1 MRVFKWLVALP
12 FAVFILFNAY
22 VYGSIITYRAVAPN
36 QTAFMRMRIQSFSEQ
51 GKDIALDYRWVPYHQ
66 ISVNLKKAL
75 IASEDARFAAHSGF
89 DWDGIRHAFERNQ
102 RSGKIRGGGSTIS
115 QQLAKNLFLNE
126 SRSYWRKAEEAAITA
141 MMEATTDKDRIFEL
155 YLNSIEWG
163 YGIFGAEAASQHF
176 YKKPVVKLTKQ
187 QAAQLAAR
195 VPRPLYY
202 VEHPRD
208 KSLRA
213 RTNIILKRMGSA
225 TLPDTGE

>member
-1 MRVFKWLVALP
+1 MIKWLIALP
-12 FAVFILFNAY
+12 FAAFILFNAY
-22 VYGSIITYRAVAPN
+22 VYGNIITYRAVAPHK
-36 QTAFMRMRIQSFSEQ
+36 TAFMSMRMSDFRDK
-51 GKDIALDYRWVPYHQ
+51 GKDVELDYRWVPYDQ
-66 ISVNLKKAL
+66 ISINLKKAL
-75 IASEDARFAAHSGF
+75 IASEDAKFAAQGGF
-89 DWDGIRHAFERNQ
+89 DWSGIRNAIKRNQ
-102 RSGKIRGGGSTIS
+102 RSGRIRGGGSTIS

-176 YKKPVVKLTKQ
+176 YKKPAAKLTKQ

-202 VEHPRD
+202 AENPRD
-208 KSLRA
+208 RGLRA
-213 RTNIILKRMGSA
+213 KTNIILRRMGSA
-225 TLPDTGE
+225 ELPDTE